1 MSNFFNNLLG
11 GGKDDD
17 KKKKKPNN
25 NPFANMTLPGQGPRK
40 FSGAGQSLGGSG
52 PGNLIHVELKN
63 PGTLGLK
70 VRSIYS
76 YLCYV
81 FVGWIWVV
89 RFEMHLKYTLIHSF
103 VHPFIYW
110 NYPLAQIEKRPNGGG
125 TSIVSMVVEGSQAAD
140 AGLQRGDILC
150 YADSDGKSE
159 IMYDDFLALANSG
172 QRPVVFD
179 VRRIEIKTGKKA
191 GGSNTT
197 TTNNS
202 SKSKPQSADA
212 FARKQAVI
220 AAAEARDKAHK
231 AKQKP
236 ISKSDKKLP
245 VILST
250 ADKRKQDLERERD
263 VQLQKQEAPR
273 SEQARMAMEA
283 AKKGEA
289 DLANQLGYN
298 PYETNKSTAG
308 QARNATVAVQHGA
321 VGSGGSSSNSGSGA
335 PSSPQRIPTVAP
347 PTDPT
352 SAAVENDNH
361 NNHESDAMILSE
373 HPVFEEA
380 YTAMVTTNSN
390 EAVIKAFG
398 IMRTLVKNATTKGQ
412 SVEDEEKAAKFRRV
426 RLTNA
431 KIKAAIVDLQGALE
445 VMMSFGFQLTEE
457 DGESYLVYPLGST
470 GPPFLPAALR
480 QMERYEKS

>member
-1 MSNFFNNLLG
+1 M
-11 GGKDDD
+11 
-17 KKKKKPNN
+17 
-25 NPFANMTLPGQGPRK
+25 
-40 FSGAGQSLGGSG
+40 
-52 PGNLIHVELKN
+52 
-63 PGTLGLK
+63 
-70 VRSIYS
+70 
-76 YLCYV
+76 
-81 FVGWIWVV
+81 
-89 RFEMHLKYTLIHSF
+89 
-103 VHPFIYW
+103 
-110 NYPLAQIEKRPNGGG
+110 QIEKRPNGGG

-150 YADSDGKSE
+150 HADSNGTSE
-159 IMYDDFLALANSG
+159 VMYDDFLALANSG

-179 VRRIEIKTGKKA
+179 VRRIEIKTSKKA
-191 GGSNTT
+191 ASSSN
-197 TTNNS
+197 NNNN
-202 SKSKPQSADA
+202 KSKPQSADA

-236 ISKSDKKLP
+236 VSKSDKKQQLP

-250 ADKRKQDLERERD
+250 ADKRKQDLERTRD
-263 VQLQKQEAPR
+263 AQLQKQEVPR
-273 SEQARMAMEA
+273 SEQARRAMEA
-283 AKKGEA
+283 AKQAEA

-321 VGSGGSSSNSGSGA
+321 VGSGNNTNNSSSGA
-335 PSSPQRIPTVAP
+335 PSSLPTVAP
-347 PTDPT
+347 PVDPT
-352 SAAVENDNH
+352 APAIDNDH
-361 NNHESDAMILSE
+361 HHTTHDESDAMILSQ
-373 HPVFEEA
+373 HPAFEEA
-380 YTAMVTTNSN
+380 YTAMVTTNTSN
-390 EAVIKAFG
+390 EAVVRAFG

-412 SVEDEEKAAKFRRV
+412 QTSSTVDDNDDQGGSSAKFRRV
-426 RLTNA
+426 RLNNA

-457 DGESYLVYPLGST
+457 DGESYLVFPLGST